1 MTIYRP
7 FNCDDFFKY
16 NNINLDPLTENYG
29 IPFYL
34 SYISQWPEYFRM
46 AESASGKLVGYIM
59 GKSESTRGVDEWHGH
74 VTAVTVSPDYRK
86 LGIGASLIQFL
97 EDVSERKKCYFVDLY
112 VRASNAI
119 AVALYEKLGY
129 VVYRRVLGYYSNPGQ
144 PDEDGLDMRKSLFR
158 DKEKKFMIPLAQPVS
173 ADEVT

>member
-7 FNCDDFFKY
+7 FTCDDFFKY

-59 GKSESTRGVDEWHGH
+59 GKSESKHGNEDWHGH
-74 VTAVTVSPDYRK
+74 ITAVTVSPDYRK

-97 EDVSERKKCYFVDLY
+97 EDVSEMKKCFFVDLY
-112 VRASNAI
+112 VRASNTV
-119 AVALYEKLGY
+119 AVGLYEKLGY
-129 VVYRRVLGYYSNPGQ
+129 IIYRRVIGYYSTPGQ
-144 PDEDGLDMRKSLFR
+144 PDEDGLDMRKALPR
-158 DKEKKFMIPLAQPVS
+158 DVNKKSMIPIPEPVGPE
-173 ADEVT
+173 DVT